1 MQIEG
6 VVLSFNNNLA
16 KSSFNILLHT
26 KTIWNVAAAIA
37 ENWSCRNFTTAK
49 KLDHINKTPGI
60 EVRVFLLMERLFWKR
75 CLPKCKKTTSCPYEP
90 SKQVL
95 FLLFAVCFLSKGR
108 LSNWGKYVKDRAP
121 ALNSQTKRLNTKK

>member
-1 MQIEG
+1 MQSEG

-60 EVRVFLLMERLFWKR
+60 EVRVFLLMERLFWKDVCQSAKR
-75 CLPKCKKTTSCPYEP
+75 PPVARMNHQSRFSFCCLLYVFFRKADSAIEENMLKTEHQP
-90 SKQVL
+90 SIHKQSV
-95 FLLFAVCFLSKGR
+95 
-108 LSNWGKYVKDRAP
+108 
-121 ALNSQTKRLNTKK
+121 